1 MPPAVAT
8 MSSART
14 SASWLWP
21 NQTTRAAV
29 CAAIAATRESSR
41 LSRAMDVAGRSRTI
55 SDFARWIASIP
66 PNSPACASPTLST
79 TEMSGVAIA
88 TSRAISPSWLA
99 PISTTRY
106 SVCSSTRSIEIG
118 APTWLLNDPC
128 GATVG
133 PSASSTARS
142 RFLVVVLPLEPVIA
156 TIRSF
161 PRSGRAR
168 RPAAPWRPGPR
179 RRRARSTAAP
189 RTSTARSATTSA
201 APASTAAGANRCP
214 SVSSPGR
221 AKNTEPAPTRR
232 ESVSTVPETTVRVV
246 LALGQEQGAAERLR
260 ELGEGECDHA
270 QPASRSAARASSRAE
285 YGVRTPS
292 MSR

>member
-1 MPPAVAT
+1 
-8 MSSART
+8 
-14 SASWLWP
+14 
-21 NQTTRAAV
+21 
-29 CAAIAATRESSR
+29 
-41 LSRAMDVAGRSRTI
+41 MDVAGRSRTI

-161 PRSGRAR
+161 PAAR
-168 RPAAPWRPGPR
+168 T
-179 RRRARSTAAP
+179 RSTTSRAMAARAATP
-189 RTSTARSATTSA
+189 SGTISCGTATSSARSATTSA

-221 AKNTEPAPTRR
+221 AKNTEPAPTSR
-232 ESVSTVPETTVRVV
+232 ESVSTVPDDDRVGRPHRSGRSRV
-246 LALGQEQGAAERLR
+246 PPSACASSARVSAITPSPPRAER
-260 ELGEGECDHA
+260 
-270 QPASRSAARASSRAE
+270 PAPARGPSTASGRPRCRGSPGAPVLPRGWSRPRGRATR
-285 YGVRTPS
+285 P
-292 MSR
+292 